1 MNQYTI
7 KKGDTLWDIAKA
19 NNTTVD
25 KIQSA
30 NPNITNPNL
39 IYAGNTINIPDAAGS
54 TPAPA
59 STTTPQTS
67 PTTGSAKVETPD
79 YSQYQF
85 DAANNQA
92 IQDAYAVLQQAQTNK
107 PTYAGTYDSQVDEFY
122 QQIVNREKFSY
133 DLNSDMLYNQ
143 YKDQYVN
150 LGQMAMK
157 DTMGQAAALTGGY
170 GSSYGQ
176 AVGQQQYDA
185 YLQQLNEVVP
195 ELYGMALD
203 QYNAEG
209 DQLAQQY
216 AMAADLRDTEYG
228 RYQDSLDRHWQE
240 VDYLT
245 GRYDTTVDREE
256 SNWYTGIQ
264 LGKDADETEYQ
275 RTLDAYDKLTSLI
288 TTTGYTPTA
297 DELAA
302 AGMTTAQANALKS
315 YYTQQQAAA
324 AAKSGSGSG
333 SGSDNSGNTNNNNNN
348 NSGGLALDKVKR
360 LQAALGL
367 DADGDWGP
375 ISQAKAK
382 EMLGTSDPK
391 QAYNA
396 YLQGKLSNNGN
407 STAVSDF
414 KDKLSP
420 ESHHD
425 TIARKMY
432 GPYTAY
438 VAVEL
443 AKNTSLTDAEKIQ
456 LIQYYGVTE
465 SDLQYARDKG
475 YDI

>member
-1 MNQYTI
+1 MAQYTI
-7 KKGDTLWDIAKA
+7 QKGDTLWDIAKA

-67 PTTGSAKVETPD
+67 PTTGAAKVEAPD
-79 YSQYQF
+79 YSQYEYDPTT
-85 DAANNQA
+85 DAAYQNA
-92 IQDAYAVLQQAQTNK
+92 LAALQQAQTNK
-107 PTYAGTYDSQVDEFY
+107 PTYAGTYDGQVDEFY

-176 AVGQQQYDA
+176 SVGQQQYDA

-209 DQLAQQY
+209 DQLAREY
-216 AMAADLRDTEYG
+216 ALAADLRDTEYG
-228 RYQDSLDRHWQE
+228 RYQDELDRHWQE

-245 GRYDTTVDREE
+245 GRADTEYE
-256 SNWYTGIQ
+256 KGSSNWYTGIQ
-264 LGKDADETEYQ
+264 LGKDAEETEYQ

-297 DELAA
+297 DEMAK
-302 AGMTTAQANALKS
+302 AGMTQEHVNALKS
-315 YYTQQQAAA
+315 YYTQQQQAAAA
-324 AAKSGSGSG
+324 AAKAKTTTTTQTPAKAPEKEPEKTPEKEDDVDIEKELNALIRSGAAKSEVNNYLRQAL
-333 SGSDNSGNTNNNNNN
+333 NSGVITQSQYNT
-348 NSGGLALDKVKR
+348 
-360 LQAALGL
+360 
-367 DADGDWGP
+367 
-375 ISQAKAK
+375 
-382 EMLGTSDPK
+382 
-391 QAYNA
+391 Y
-396 YLQGKLSNNGN
+396 
-407 STAVSDF
+407 
-414 KDKLSP
+414 
-420 ESHHD
+420 
-425 TIARKMY
+425 
-432 GPYTAY
+432 
-438 VAVEL
+438 
-443 AKNTSLTDAEKIQ
+443 KNT
-456 LIQYYGVTE
+456 
-465 SDLQYARDKG
+465 YAPRG
-475 YDI
+475 NTY

>member
-1 MNQYTI
+1 MAQYTI
-7 KKGDTLWDIAKA
+7 QKGDTLWDIAKA

-67 PTTGSAKVETPD
+67 PTTGAAKVEAPD
-79 YSQYQF
+79 YSQYEYDPTT
-85 DAANNQA
+85 DAAYQNA
-92 IQDAYAVLQQAQTNK
+92 LATLQQAQTNK
-107 PTYAGTYDSQVDEFY
+107 PTYAGTYDGQVDEFY

-176 AVGQQQYDA
+176 SVGQQQYDA

-209 DQLAQQY
+209 DQLAQKY
-216 AMAADLRDTEYG
+216 ALAADLRDTEYG

-245 GRYDTTVDREE
+245 GRADTAYDQGY

-297 DELAA
+297 DEMAK
-302 AGMTTAQANALKS
+302 AGMTQEHVNALKS
-315 YYTQQQAAA
+315 YYTQQQQAASA
-324 AAKSGSGSG
+324 AAKAKTTTTNQTPAKAPEKAPEKTPEKEDDVDIEKELNALIRSGAAKSEVNNYLRQAL
-333 SGSDNSGNTNNNNNN
+333 NSGVITQSQYNT
-348 NSGGLALDKVKR
+348 
-360 LQAALGL
+360 
-367 DADGDWGP
+367 
-375 ISQAKAK
+375 
-382 EMLGTSDPK
+382 
-391 QAYNA
+391 Y
-396 YLQGKLSNNGN
+396 
-407 STAVSDF
+407 
-414 KDKLSP
+414 
-420 ESHHD
+420 
-425 TIARKMY
+425 
-432 GPYTAY
+432 
-438 VAVEL
+438 
-443 AKNTSLTDAEKIQ
+443 KNT
-456 LIQYYGVTE
+456 
-465 SDLQYARDKG
+465 YAPRG
-475 YDI
+475 NTY